1 MLGRK
6 LDNMDS
12 YTYTKELQHDMVML
26 SDSWT
31 DKLVQA
37 GTRQPKHRFYCS
49 IKREEQMLTRM
60 DRNFGDSM

>member
-1 MLGRK
+1 MILNK
-6 LDNMDS
+6 WV
-12 YTYTKELQHDMVML
+12 YEKEMQHDMVTL

-37 GTRQPKHRFYCS
+37 GTRQPRYRFYCS

-60 DRNFGDSM
+60 DRNFGDSI

>member
-1 MLGRK
+1 M
-6 LDNMDS
+6 
-12 YTYTKELQHDMVML
+12 TEFEKEMSHDFVTL

-31 DKLVQA
+31 TKLVQA
-37 GTRQPKHRFYCS
+37 GTRQPRFRFYCS

>member
-1 MLGRK
+1 MSWK
-6 LDNMDS
+6 
-12 YTYTKELQHDMVML
+12 YEKEMSHDFVML

-37 GTRQPKHRFYCS
+37 GTRQPRHRFYCS

-60 DRNFGDSM
+60 DRNFGDSI

>member
-1 MLGRK
+1 MA
-6 LDNMDS
+6 S
-12 YTYTKELQHDMVML
+12 YEYMKELSHDMVKL

-31 DKLVQA
+31 AKLVAA

-60 DRNFGDSM
+60 DRNFGDA

>member
-1 MLGRK
+1 MTEFEK
-6 LDNMDS
+6 EMSLDF
-12 YTYTKELQHDMVML
+12 VML

-37 GTRQPKHRFYCS
+37 GTRQPRHRFYCS

>member
-1 MLGRK
+1 MF
-6 LDNMDS
+6 DFEFE
-12 YTYTKELQHDMVML
+12 KEMQHDMVML
-26 SDSWT
+26 SNSWT